1 MKIGGLQKNSLIDF
15 PGRISCVVFVTGCNF
30 DCPYCHNPDLVQ
42 GRPASPPISSLAGLM
57 EFLHR
62 RRGLLDGVVITGGEP
77 SLQPDLA
84 EVCQEIKSLGFSIK
98 LDTNGSRP
106 GVLQRLLGEGL
117 LDYIAMDLKTA
128 PERYSPL
135 ICRSCDVSA
144 IRESVRLILASGL
157 PHEFRTTCIKPLI
170 DEAAVDAMGALV
182 AGADRHILQRVQ
194 VKNVDVLHP
203 EFFETHDW
211 FLEESVLE
219 AYRLRLA
226 EKVRQCSLR

>member
-1 MKIGGLQKNSLIDF
+1 MNIGGFQKNSLIDF
-15 PGRISCVVFVTGCNF
+15 PGGISCVVFVTGCNF
-30 DCPYCHNPDLVQ
+30 DCPYCHNPDLVL
-42 GRPASPPISSLAGLM
+42 GRKTAAPIKDQTGLM
-57 EFLHR
+57 EFLHG
-62 RRGLLDGVVITGGEP
+62 RRGLLDGVVISGGEP

-106 GVLQRLLGEGL
+106 GVLQQLLEYGF
-117 LDYIAMDLKTA
+117 LDYIAMDLKTD
-128 PERYSPL
+128 PERYAPL

-144 IRESVRLILASGL
+144 IKESVRLILASGL

-170 DEAAVDAMGALV
+170 DDAAVDAMGTLV
-182 AGADRHILQRVQ
+182 TGADRHILQRVQ

-211 FLEESVLE
+211 FIEDQTLQ
-219 AYRLRLA
+219 AYRSNLA
-226 EKVRQCSLR
+226 EQVRECSLR